1 MRNLLFFIIFVF
13 LLNSCVGVESN
24 LKKGNIFIGMY
35 KYQFCDVD
43 TKLSG
48 PCGGTF
54 MDGFNN
60 ISGGLYYPNIKKELM
75 WARKNA
81 KHFFVFENVT
91 RPFNYDTLK
100 TGNGRLEKIFETKE
114 EAIQYVSKIAFTINK
129 DDVYIAK
136 QGCKAE
142 GLEPGTEEFGK
153 CSLKR
158 IKELTSG
165 TGQ

>member
-54 MDGFNN
+54 MEGFNN
-60 ISGGLYYPNIKKELM
+60 VSRGLYFPELKREIMWEKKP
-75 WARKNA
+75 KS
-81 KHFFVFENVT
+81 FFVFENVRT
-91 RPFNYDTLK
+91 PFNYDTFA
-100 TGNGRLEKIFETKE
+100 TGNGKLEKIFKTKD
-114 EAIQYVSKIAFTINK
+114 EAIKYISSKGSLLKEDF
-129 DDVYIAK
+129 VYIAK
-136 QGCKAE
+136 QGCKAA
-142 GLEPGTEEFGK
+142 GLEPGTEEFAE
-153 CSLKR
+153 CALKR
-158 IKELTSG
+158 IKELSE
-165 TGQ
+165 